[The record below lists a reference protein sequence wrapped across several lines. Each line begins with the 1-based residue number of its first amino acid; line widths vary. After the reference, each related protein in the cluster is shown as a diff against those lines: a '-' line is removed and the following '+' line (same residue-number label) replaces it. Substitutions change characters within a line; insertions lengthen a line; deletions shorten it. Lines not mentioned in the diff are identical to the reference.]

1 MNEYTFH
8 SSPQLQAKIDEDN
21 NLRKFNM
28 TMDMENTFYKDYIIK
43 TYEKLVK
50 EETLSL

>member
-1 MNEYTFH
+1 MSEYTFH

-28 TMDMENTFYKDYIIK
+28 TMDMDSTIHKDYIVK
-43 TYEKLVK
+43 TYERLV
-50 EETLSL
+50 EEEN